1 MSSHVAGF
9 GKVPTLGDFLHV
21 RSYDEPIPTFEQ
33 FLTDGLAIAADRHG
47 SAFAA
52 AYDSG
57 APLAFVFR
65 PPNARPG
72 ARVLVGLFRPS
83 RDTVGRKFPLCVCAP
98 LDPRSFAHA
107 PHLLPLLLGDFL
119 ESATAAS
126 FGADGVRSQAEL
138 EAWLARVMPPR
149 LEDLDGAGREYQQWA
164 ASTPHQV
171 AFGIVYPYGGVG
183 PLHAV
188 STILGC
194 VQGFRGQEQ
203 PQTPL
208 SFRFP
213 LGSGGPAAAAF
224 WIDLVRSAARWRGTV
239 PTTFWSFDGMTGVL
253 RLQLGD
259 PPSATVGE
267 LYRPDPDSD
276 HCCDLT
282 VAPATDP
289 QTIAASMPPHVVAA
303 LQRPDLTVAQL
314 AQVLAQ

>member
-1 MSSHVAGF
+1 MSSQVAGF

-21 RSYDEPIPTFEQ
+21 RAYDEPIPAFEQ
-33 FLTDGLAIAADRHG
+33 FLTDGLAIAGDRYG

-52 AYDSG
+52 AYDAG
-57 APLAFVFR
+57 QPLAFVFR
-65 PPNARPG
+65 APKSNG
-72 ARVLVGLFRPS
+72 RVVVGLFRPS
-83 RDTVGRKFPLCVCAP
+83 RDAVGRKFPLCVCVP
-98 LDPRSFAHA
+98 LDARGFAHL

-126 FGADGVRSQAEL
+126 FGADQVRSQAEL

-149 LEDLDGAGREYQQWA
+149 LDEIEGAHGEYHQWA
-164 ASTPHQV
+164 STTPHQT
-171 AFGIVYPYGGVG
+171 AFGIVYPQGGAG

-194 VQGFRGQEQ
+194 VEGFRGREQ
-203 PQTPL
+203 PDTPL

-213 LGSGGPAAAAF
+213 LGAGGPAAAAF
-224 WIDLVRSAARWRGTV
+224 WLDLVRSAARWRGTV
-239 PTTFWSFDGMTGVL
+239 PTSFWSFDGMTGVL
-253 RLQLGD
+253 RMQLGD

-282 VAPATDP
+282 VSPQTDP
-289 QTIAASMPPHVVAA
+289 RTIAASMPAHVVAA
-303 LQRPDLTVAQL
+303 LQRPDVTVAQL